1 MPKSRPSLLP
11 ANARQLGRYGVLS
24 VANADVARDSSM
36 SPESEDSFS
45 LAGEDSPGSQHSF
58 GIDEEILP
66 EDQADQEADSIMDVP
81 ASPDDQDD
89 FGIEADLSS
98 EDGSTS
104 AQSQYSF
111 GISSMPLSEPQDD
124 QELPAAR
131 ILTVQDEETEL
142 PLPQL
147 AATLGVGAPSPV
159 AQECDVSTSQHK
171 WRT

>member
-1 MPKSRPSLLP
+1 MPKSRPSRLASP
-11 ANARQLGRYGVLS
+11 SADARQLGRYGVLS
-24 VANADVARDSSM
+24 VAIADIARDSPM

-58 GIDEEILP
+58 GIDTEILP
-66 EDQADQEADSIMDVP
+66 EDQADSVIDVP

-89 FGIEADLSS
+89 FGIEADMSS

-111 GISSMPLSEPQDD
+111 GISSMPLLEPQAD
-124 QELPAAR
+124 QALPVAR
-131 ILTVQDEETEL
+131 IPTVQYEETEL
-142 PLPQL
+142 PLSQL

-159 AQECDVSTSQHK
+159 VQECDVSAPPV
-171 WRT
+171 